1 MAACAGTRRHSTGSF
16 FSQHGERIFLEG
28 HTEGS
33 RSGLLV
39 HGRVYGQEVLG
50 FRRLWARA
58 LVPGLNHF
66 GSVLETV
73 CAFYGAM
80 QWFGERS
87 PDGMLAQ
94 VGCSWVPLVEGRT
107 ASRCA
112 AVLCAGL

>member
-1 MAACAGTRRHSTGSF
+1 MLDMDLIFSGSM
-16 FSQHGERIFLEG
+16 S
-28 HTEGS
+28 S
-33 RSGLLV
+33 CLLPQIAPRY
-39 HGRVYGQEVLG
+39 RVYLQNKCDFVVLRYKFSWDQEVLG
-50 FRRLWARA
+50 LRRLWARA